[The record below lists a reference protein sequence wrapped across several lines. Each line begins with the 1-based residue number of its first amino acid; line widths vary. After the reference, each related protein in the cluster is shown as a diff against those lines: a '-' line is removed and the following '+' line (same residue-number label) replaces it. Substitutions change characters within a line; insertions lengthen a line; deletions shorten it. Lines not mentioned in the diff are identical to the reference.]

1 MHRRPSPS
9 LAPLGLAALGLTLLA
24 CGGTAEPV
32 VGVAPTPA
40 PEKPMS
46 TAQPT
51 PESSLIPREV
61 LFGNPERAAVR
72 ISPDGEHIAWLA
84 PKNGVLNVWVA
95 PVGQLDAAKAV
106 TDDTKRGIRQ
116 YQWAYDDK
124 HLLFLQDVGGDENW
138 HVYKVELSTLK
149 TTDLTPLDGA
159 RAQLNGL
166 SDKKPGV
173 ALVSHNARNKQLFDL
188 YEIELA
194 TGESKRLFQ
203 NDAGYIGYV
212 TDRQLAPRFAQ
223 RFQPDG
229 SMAWFEFAEGT
240 PKADPWLVVP
250 QSDSMTTG
258 VAGFDASGEVL
269 YLLDSRERD
278 TGAFYTVDLK
288 SGEKTL
294 VGEDP
299 RADVSDVLAHP
310 VSGAVQAWSS
320 NYTRVQWRF
329 TDPAVKADFE
339 VLAGV
344 ARGEIEVTSRTLD
357 DKTWTVAFIGDDGPV
372 KYYLYDRTAK
382 KATFLF
388 VNRPA
393 LSKETLARMYPVVI
407 DARDG
412 LKLVSYYTLPPEADA
427 EGKAKAPLPLVLMV
441 HGGPWARDEWGYDP
455 YHQWLADRG
464 YAVLSVNFRGSTGFG
479 KTFVNAGDKEW
490 AGKMHDD
497 LLDAVKWAVDQGITT
512 QDKVAIMGGSYGG
525 YATLVG
531 LTFTPDAFACGVDIV
546 GPSNIRTLLSTIP
559 PYWAPMVQLFKQ
571 RVGDHTT
578 EEGQAFLDARSPL
591 TKVDAIKKPLLIG
604 QGANDPR
611 VKQSESDQIVEA
623 MQKKGIPVTYVLFPD
638 EGHGFARP
646 QNRLAFNAVTEKFL
660 QTCLGGRAEPIGEA
674 FEGSSIQVPAGADV
688 VEGLSDKL
696 PKAPA
701 PAAPAEGAAPAGG

>member
-1 MHRRPSPS
+1 MRRT
-9 LAPLGLAALGLTLLA
+9 APFIALGLSLAA
-24 CGGTAEPV
+24 CGGSPAPQPEASAEKPAEETPMTAE
-32 VGVAPTPA
+32 TR
-40 PEKPMS
+40 PED
-46 TAQPT
+46 
-51 PESSLIPREV
+51 SLIPRAV

-72 ISPDGEHIAWLA
+72 LSPDGEHLAWLA
-84 PKNGVLNVWVA
+84 PHNDVLNVWVA
-95 PVGQLDAAKAV
+95 PVADLAAARPV
-106 TDDTKRGIRQ
+106 TDDAKRGIRI
-116 YQWAYDDK
+116 YQWAHDDT
-124 HLLFLQDVGGDENW
+124 HLLYLQDVGGDENW

-149 TTDLTPLDGA
+149 TTDLTPLEGA
-159 RAQLNGL
+159 RAQLEGV
-166 SDKKPGV
+166 SDQKPGTV
-173 ALVSHNARNKQLFDL
+173 LVSHNARNKQLFDL
-188 YEIELA
+188 FEVDLA
-194 TGESKRLFQ
+194 SGESKLIFQ
-203 NDAGYIGYV
+203 NDAGFIGYV
-212 TDRQLAPRFAQ
+212 TDRQLRPRFVQ

-229 SMAWFEFAEGT
+229 SMAWFEMADGA
-240 PKADPWLVVP
+240 PKAEPWLTIA
-250 QSDSMTTG
+250 QADSMTTG
-258 VAGFDASGEVL
+258 VAGFDASGETL
-269 YLLDSRERD
+269 YLLDSRDRD
-278 TGAFYTVDLK
+278 TGAFFTVNLK
-288 SGEKTL
+288 TGEKAL

-299 RADVSDVLAHP
+299 KADVSDVLAHP
-310 VSGAVQAWSS
+310 TTGVIQAWSS
-320 NYTRVQWRF
+320 NYTRVDWRF

-372 KYYLYDRTAK
+372 QYYLYDRAAK

-393 LSKETLARMYPVVI
+393 LTDETLARMYPAVI

-412 LKLVSYYTLPPEADA
+412 LKLVSYYTLPPEVDQK
-427 EGKAKAPLPLVLMV
+427 GKAEKPLPMVLMV
-441 HGGPWARDEWGYDP
+441 HGGPWARDSWGYDP

-464 YAVLSVNFRGSTGFG
+464 YAVMSVNFRGSTGFG

-497 LLDAVKWAVDQGITT
+497 LLDAVKWAVDQGIAKKD
-512 QDKVAIMGGSYGG
+512 QVAIMGGSYGG

-559 PYWAPMVQLFKQ
+559 PYWAPMVELFKQ

-578 EEGQAFLDARSPL
+578 DEGKAFLDARSPL

-623 MQKKGIPVTYVLFPD
+623 MQKKGIPVAYVLFPD

-660 QTCLGGRAEPIGEA
+660 QTCLGGRSEPIGEA
-674 FEGSSIQVPAGADV
+674 FEGSSIQMPAGVEV
-688 VEGLSDKL
+688 VEGVAGKL
-696 PKAPA
+696 PKP
-701 PAAPAEGAAPAGG
+701 PAAEKPAAEEPAAK

>member
-1 MHRRPSPS
+1 MHLRPLCSI
-9 LAPLGLAALGLTLLA
+9 AVLGLTLAA
-24 CGGTAEPV
+24 CGGAPEPAAEAPATAE
-32 VGVAPTPA
+32 
-40 PEKPMS
+40 EKPMS
-46 TAQPT
+46 TAQAA
-51 PESSLIPREV
+51 PESSLIPRDV

-72 ISPDGEHIAWLA
+72 LSPDGEHLAWLA
-84 PKNGVLNVWVA
+84 PKDGVLNVWVA
-95 PVGQLDAAKAV
+95 PVGKLGEARAV
-106 TDDTKRGIRQ
+106 TNDSKRGIRQ

-138 HVYKVELSTLK
+138 HVYKVELETLE
-149 TTDLTPLDGA
+149 TTDLTPHDGA

-173 ALVSHNARNKQLFDL
+173 ALISHNARNKQLFDL
-188 YEIELA
+188 YAVDLA
-194 TGESKRLFQ
+194 SGESTLLFQ

-212 TDRQLAPRFAQ
+212 TDRQLTPRFAQ

-229 SMAWFEFAEGT
+229 SMAWFEFADGA
-240 PKADPWLVVP
+240 PKAEPWLVVP
-250 QSDSMTTG
+250 QADSMTTG
-258 VAGFDASGEVL
+258 LAGFDASGDVL

-278 TGAFYTVDLK
+278 TGAFFTIDLK

-299 RADVSDVLAHP
+299 RADVNDVLAHP
-310 VSGAVQAWSS
+310 TSGAIQAWSS
-320 NYTRVQWRF
+320 NYTRVEWRF

-372 KYYLYDRTAK
+372 KYYTYDRAAK

-393 LSKETLARMYPVVI
+393 LEKETLARMYPTVI

-412 LKLVSYYTLPPEADA
+412 LELVSYYTLPPEADA
-427 EGKAKAPLPLVLMV
+427 EGKAKQPLPMVLMV
-441 HGGPWARDEWGYDP
+441 HGGPWARDSWGYDP

-479 KTFVNAGDKEW
+479 KTFVNAGDKQW

-512 QDKVAIMGGSYGG
+512 ADKVAIMGGSYGG

-531 LTFTPDAFACGVDIV
+531 LTFTPDVFACGVDIV

-578 EEGQAFLDARSPL
+578 EEGKAFLDARSPL
-591 TKVDAIKKPLLIG
+591 TRVDAIKKPLLIG

-611 VKQSESDQIVEA
+611 VKQSESDQIVAA

-660 QTCLGGRAEPIGEA
+660 QACLGGRAQPIGSD
-674 FEGSSIQVPAGADV
+674 FDGSSIQVPAGADAL
-688 VEGLSDKL
+688 EGVAEKL
-696 PKAPA
+696 PKAPAA

>member
-1 MHRRPSPS
+1 MIRHAASLS
-9 LAPLGLAALGLTLLA
+9 LALALVA
-24 CGGTAEPV
+24 CGGQ
-32 VGVAPTPA
+32 PA
-40 PEKPMS
+40 PAPDAPAPAGEDPNMTEPAS
-46 TAQPT
+46 
-51 PESSLIPREV
+51 PESSLIPRAV
-61 LFGNPERAAVR
+61 LFGNPERAGVR
-72 ISPDGEHIAWLA
+72 LSPDGEHLAWLA
-84 PKNGVLNVWVA
+84 PKDGVLNVWVA
-95 PVGQLDAAKAV
+95 PVGDLDAARAV
-106 TDDTKRGIRQ
+106 TDDKNRGVRI
-116 YQWAYDDK
+116 YEWAYDDR
-124 HLLFLQDVGGDENW
+124 HLLYLQDVGGDENW
-138 HVYKVELSTLK
+138 HVYKVDLESGK
-149 TTDLTPLDGA
+149 TTDLTPFEGA
-159 RAQLNGL
+159 RAQLEGL
-166 SDKKPGV
+166 SDQVPGK
-173 ALVSHNARNKQLFDL
+173 ALISHNARNQQLFDL
-188 YEIELA
+188 FAVDLASGEL
-194 TGESKRLFQ
+194 TPVFQ
-203 NDAGYIGYV
+203 NDAGFVGYV
-212 TDRQLAPRFAQ
+212 TDRQLRPRFVQ
-223 RFQPDG
+223 RFMPDG
-229 SMAWFEFAEGT
+229 SMAWFQVEGDKAAAE
-240 PKADPWLVVP
+240 PYLSVP

-258 VAGFDASGEVL
+258 LAGFDATGEVM

-278 TGAFYTVDLK
+278 TGAFFSVNVK

-299 RADVSDVLAHP
+299 RADVSDVMTHP
-310 VSGAVQAWSS
+310 TTGAVQAWSS
-320 NYTRVQWRF
+320 NYTRVDRRF
-329 TDPAVKADFE
+329 VDPAVKADFE

-357 DKTWTVAFIGDDGPV
+357 DRTWTVAFIGDDGPV
-372 KYYLYDRTAK
+372 KYYLYDREK
-382 KATFLF
+382 KQATFLF

-393 LSKETLARMYPVVI
+393 LVDETLARMYPVVI

-427 EGKAKAPLPLVLMV
+427 DGKAKRPLPMVLMV
-441 HGGPWARDEWGYDP
+441 HGGPWARDSWGYDP

-497 LLDAVKWAVDQGITT
+497 LLDAVKWAVDQGIAKA
-512 QDKVAIMGGSYGG
+512 DEVAIMGGSYGG

-559 PYWAPMVQLFKQ
+559 PYWLPMVELFKQ

-578 EEGQAFLDARSPL
+578 PEGQAFLDERSPL

-611 VKQSESDQIVEA
+611 VKQSESDQIVSA

-646 QNRLAFNAVTEKFL
+646 ENRLAFNAVTEKFL
-660 QTCLGGRAEPIGEA
+660 EACLGGRSEPIGDA
-674 FEGSSIQVPAGADV
+674 FEGSSIQIPAGVDV
-688 VEGLSDKL
+688 VEGVAEKL

-701 PAAPAEGAAPAGG
+701 AAPPADAPPAAQ

>member
-1 MHRRPSPS
+1 MRRT
-9 LAPLGLAALGLTLLA
+9 APFIALGLSLAA
-24 CGGTAEPV
+24 CGGSPAPQPEASAEKPAEETPMTAE
-32 VGVAPTPA
+32 TR
-40 PEKPMS
+40 PED
-46 TAQPT
+46 
-51 PESSLIPREV
+51 SLIPRAV

-72 ISPDGEHIAWLA
+72 LSPDGEHLAWLA
-84 PKNGVLNVWVA
+84 PHNDVLNVWVA
-95 PVGQLDAAKAV
+95 PVADLAAARPV
-106 TDDTKRGIRQ
+106 TDDAKRGIRI
-116 YQWAYDDK
+116 YQWAHDDT
-124 HLLFLQDVGGDENW
+124 HLLYLQDVGGDENW

-149 TTDLTPLDGA
+149 TTDLTPLEGA
-159 RAQLNGL
+159 RAQLEGV
-166 SDKKPGV
+166 SDQKPGTV
-173 ALVSHNARNKQLFDL
+173 LVSHNARNKQLFDL
-188 YEIELA
+188 FEVDLA
-194 TGESKRLFQ
+194 SGESKLIFQ
-203 NDAGYIGYV
+203 NDAGFIGYV
-212 TDRQLAPRFAQ
+212 TDRQLRPRFVQ

-229 SMAWFEFAEGT
+229 SMAWFEMADGA
-240 PKADPWLVVP
+240 PKAEPWLTIA
-250 QSDSMTTG
+250 QADSMTTG
-258 VAGFDASGEVL
+258 VAGFDASGETL
-269 YLLDSRERD
+269 YLLDSRDRD
-278 TGAFYTVDLK
+278 TGAFFTVNLK
-288 SGEKTL
+288 TGEKAL

-299 RADVSDVLAHP
+299 KADVSDVLAHP
-310 VSGAVQAWSS
+310 TTGVIQAWSS
-320 NYTRVQWRF
+320 NYTRVDWRF

-372 KYYLYDRTAK
+372 QYYLYDRGAK

-393 LSKETLARMYPVVI
+393 LTDETLARMYPAVI

-412 LKLVSYYTLPPEADA
+412 LKLVSYYTLPPEVDQK
-427 EGKAKAPLPLVLMV
+427 GKAEKPLPMVLMV
-441 HGGPWARDEWGYDP
+441 HGGPWARDSWGYDP

-464 YAVLSVNFRGSTGFG
+464 YAVMSVNFRGSTGFG

-497 LLDAVKWAVDQGITT
+497 LLDAVKWAVDQGIAKKD
-512 QDKVAIMGGSYGG
+512 QVAIMGGSYGG

-559 PYWAPMVQLFKQ
+559 PYWAPMVELFKQ

-578 EEGQAFLDARSPL
+578 DEGKAFLDARSPL

-623 MQKKGIPVTYVLFPD
+623 MQKKGIPVAYVLFPD

-660 QTCLGGRAEPIGEA
+660 QTCLGGRSEPIGEA
-674 FEGSSIQVPAGADV
+674 FAGSSIQMPAGVEV
-688 VEGLSDKL
+688 VEGVAGKL
-696 PKAPA
+696 PKP
-701 PAAPAEGAAPAGG
+701 PAAEKPAAEEPAAK